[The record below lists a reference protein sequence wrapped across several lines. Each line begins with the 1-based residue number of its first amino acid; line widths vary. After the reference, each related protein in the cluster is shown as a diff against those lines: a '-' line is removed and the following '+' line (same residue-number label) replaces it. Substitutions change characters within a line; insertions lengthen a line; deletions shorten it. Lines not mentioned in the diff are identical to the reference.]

1 MRNVITATDGHVLTN
16 GDIYGKVIYL
26 AEGMDGADF
35 HEITLDEYNS
45 LMEAEASREDDKASA
60 EDYMNALK
68 ELGVRI

>member
-35 HEITLDEYNS
+35 HEITLDEYNAII
-45 LMEAEASREDDKASA
+45 EAEGSHEADEATEA
-60 EDYMNALK
+60 DYQNALK
-68 ELGVRI
+68 EMGVQL

>member
-1 MRNVITATDGHVLTN
+1 MRKVITATDGHILTD
-16 GDIYGKVIYL
+16 GEIYGKVIYL
-26 AEGMDGADF
+26 AEGMECECF
-35 HEITLDEYNS
+35 YEITLDEYNS

>member
-26 AEGMDGADF
+26 AEGMECECF
-35 HEITLDEYNS
+35 YEITLDEYNS
-45 LMEAEASREDDKASA
+45 LMAAETSREDDKASA